1 MNITIATPG
10 STCTK
15 EELVDR
21 SSTTQPCGLP
31 AQYNVNGKPRCSAHM
46 PKNFSKPKTKKGQMP
61 KQRRGSGLGEA
72 TDRAAVS

>member
-1 MNITIATPG
+1 MNVTIATPG

-31 AQYNVNGKPRCSAHM
+31 AVYNINGAPRCSAHL
-46 PKNFSKPKTKKGQMP
+46 PKSISATKKGQMP
-61 KQRRGSGLGEA
+61 PQRLGQGLGI
-72 TDRAAVS
+72 TSDRAAIDS